1 MRTPL
6 DGRLDYKVFDE
17 PKPASRVSDP
27 AQQPKEKPM
36 PTPPCQPEALQF
48 AAWIGIDWADQEHA
62 VCVVDAATG
71 RSDPSTLAHE
81 PGAIEDWAM
90 ELHNRFPGPIAVCLE
105 QSKGALLYALMK
117 FDFLVLYPINPKQLA
132 CYREALA
139 PSGAKDDPVD
149 AQLLVD
155 FLRRYHDRLRPWR
168 PDDQATRLISILNED
183 RRGLIDLRTEL
194 TNRLQSRLKLYF
206 PLVLELF
213 RGRTKL
219 YAPVVCELLLRW
231 GTLKE
236 LQQTDPAEIKALFTQ
251 YHLHQKS
258 IDQNLTKI
266 AQAKPLSDDE
276 AIVRSGRL
284 QAQGLAQQLVDLA
297 DAIARC
303 EAELEKLM
311 ETHPDAPLFTQLPGA
326 GDALAPR
333 LLAAFGTDRERI
345 ESASDM
351 QSYSGIAPVTRRSGK
366 SQFVAKRW
374 ACPNFLRQTFHEFAR
389 CSIAKSVWAA
399 AYYRMQRDRGKKHH
413 AAVRALAFKWIRILY
428 ACWKNHTL
436 YNEFNYLQQ
445 LESQQSPLLAYVG
458 TNHVRSLPIRSTNP
472 KTFTISP

>member
-1 MRTPL
+1 
-6 DGRLDYKVFDE
+6 
-17 PKPASRVSDP
+17 
-27 AQQPKEKPM
+27 M
-36 PTPPCQPEALQF
+36 PTTDYQVEASQF

-71 RSDPSTLAHE
+71 RSDTSTLAHD
-81 PGAIEDWAM
+81 PGAIEQWAA
-90 ELHNRFPGPIAVCLE
+90 ELHNRFSGPIAVCLE
-105 QSKGALLYALMK
+105 QSKGALIYALMK

-149 AQLLVD
+149 AQLLVE
-155 FLRRYHDRLRPWR
+155 FVRRYHDRLRPWR
-168 PDDQATRLISILNED
+168 PDDEATRLIAILCED
-183 RRGLIDLRTEL
+183 RRDLIDLRTQL

-219 YAPVVCELLLRW
+219 YAPVVCELVLRW
-231 GTLKE
+231 AALAE
-236 LQQTDPAEIKALFTQ
+236 LQHADPEEIDAFFKL
-251 YHLHQKS
+251 HRLHQKS
-258 IDQNLTKI
+258 IQENLAKI
-266 AQAKPLSDDE
+266 VQAKPLSDDE

-284 QAQGLAQQLVDLA
+284 QAQSLARQLVDLA

-303 EAELEKLM
+303 EAEIEKLM
-311 ETHPDAPLFTQLPGA
+311 ETHPDAQLFTQLPGA

-345 ESASDM
+345 ESASDL
-351 QSYSGIAPVTRRSGK
+351 QTYSGIAPVTRRSGK
-366 SQFVAKRW
+366 SQFVTRRW

-399 AYYRMQRDRGKKHH
+399 AYYRLQRERGKKHH

-428 ACWKNHTL
+428 ACWKKHTL
-436 YNEFNYLQQ
+436 YNESHYMQQ
-445 LESQQSPLLAYVG
+445 LQRQQAPLLAHVG
-458 TNHVRSLPIRSTNP
+458 TQHVHPLSARSTIP

>member
-1 MRTPL
+1 MT
-6 DGRLDYKVFDE
+6 DSHV
-17 PKPASRVSDP
+17 
-27 AQQPKEKPM
+27 
-36 PTPPCQPEALQF
+36 EALPF

-62 VCVVDAATG
+62 VCVVDATTG
-71 RSDPSTLAHE
+71 RSEMTTLAHE
-81 PGAIEDWAM
+81 PGTIDDWAV
-90 ELHNRFPGPIAVCLE
+90 ELQHRFSGPIAVCLE

-155 FLRRYHDRLRPWR
+155 FVRRYHERLRPWR
-168 PDDQATRLISILNED
+168 PDDQKTRLIAILNED
-183 RRGLIDLRTEL
+183 RRDLIDLRTEL
-194 TNRLQSRLKLYF
+194 SNRLQSRLKLYF

-231 GTLKE
+231 ATLKE
-236 LQQTDPAEIKALFTQ
+236 LQHADPAEIESFLKLH
-251 YHLHQKS
+251 HLHQKS
-258 IDQNLTKI
+258 IQENLAKI
-266 AQAKPLSDDE
+266 AQAKPLTDDE

-284 QAQGLAQQLVDLA
+284 QAQSLARQLADLA
-297 DAIARC
+297 DAIAKC
-303 EAELEKLM
+303 ESEIEKLM

-333 LLAAFGTDRERI
+333 LLAAFGSDRERI
-345 ESASDM
+345 ESADDM
-351 QSYSGIAPVTRRSGK
+351 QTYSGIAPVTRRSGK
-366 SQFVAKRW
+366 TQSVTRRW

-399 AYYRMQRDRGKKHH
+399 AYYRMQRERGKKHH
-413 AAVRALAFKWIRILY
+413 AAVRALAFKWIRVLY
-428 ACWKNHTL
+428 ACWKNRTL
-436 YNEFNYLQQ
+436 YNDFHYLQQ
-445 LESQQSPLLAYVG
+445 LQHQRSPLLAY
-458 TNHVRSLPIRSTNP
+458 IRSDQARTLPALSANQ
-472 KTFTISP
+472 KTSATTT

>member
-1 MRTPL
+1 MTTA
-6 DGRLDYKVFDE
+6 D
-17 PKPASRVSDP
+17 
-27 AQQPKEKPM
+27 QQTDRP
-36 PTPPCQPEALQF
+36 QF

-62 VCVVDAATG
+62 VSLVDAITG
-71 RSDPSTLAHE
+71 RSEVNTLAHE
-81 PGAIEDWAM
+81 SGAIDDWAM
-90 ELHNRFPGPIAVCLE
+90 ELHRRFPGPIAVCLE

-117 FDFLVLYPINPKQLA
+117 YDFFVIYPINPKQLA

-155 FLRRYHDRLRPWR
+155 FVRRYHDRLRPWR
-168 PDDQATRLISILNED
+168 PDDQSTRLIAMLNED
-183 RRGLIDLRTEL
+183 RRGLINLRTEL

-206 PLVLELF
+206 PLVLQLF

-219 YAPVVCELLLRW
+219 YAPIVCELLLRW

-236 LQQTDPAEIKALFTQ
+236 LQQTDPAEINALFTH

-266 AQAKPLSDDE
+266 AQAKPLTDDG

-284 QAQGLAQQLVDLA
+284 QAQGLARQLVDLA
-297 DAIARC
+297 DAIAKC

-311 ETHPDAPLFTQLPGA
+311 ETHPDAQLFTQLPGA

-333 LLAAFGTDRERI
+333 LLAAFGTDRDRI

-351 QSYSGIAPVTRRSGK
+351 QAYSGIAPVTRQSGK
-366 SQFVAKRW
+366 SQFVARRW

-389 CSIAKSVWAA
+389 CSIAKSAWAA
-399 AYYRMQRDRGKKHH
+399 AYYRMQRERGKKHH
-413 AAVRALAFKWIRILY
+413 AAVRALAFKWIRVLY
-428 ACWKNHTL
+428 ACWKNHAL
-436 YNEFNYLQQ
+436 YNEIHYMQQ
-445 LESQQSPLLAYVG
+445 LQRQQSPLLAYVG
-458 TNHVRSLPIRSTNP
+458 TGPLRRPSARSTNQN
-472 KTFTISP
+472 TLRISP

>member
-1 MRTPL
+1 
-6 DGRLDYKVFDE
+6 
-17 PKPASRVSDP
+17 
-27 AQQPKEKPM
+27 M
-36 PTPPCQPEALQF
+36 PTTEYQVEASPF

-71 RSDPSTLAHE
+71 RSDPSMLAHE
-81 PGAIEDWAM
+81 PGAIEDWAA

-105 QSKGALLYALMK
+105 QSKGALIYALMK
-117 FDFLVLYPINPKQLA
+117 YDFLVLFPINPKQLA
-132 CYREALA
+132 RYREALA

-149 AQLLVD
+149 AQLLVE
-155 FLRRYHDRLRPWR
+155 FVRRYHDRLRPWR
-168 PDDQATRLISILNED
+168 PDDEATRLIAILNED
-183 RRGLIDLRTEL
+183 RRDLVDLRTQL
-194 TNRLQSRLKLYF
+194 TNRLQARLKLYF

-219 YAPVVCELLLRW
+219 YAPVVCELVLRW
-231 GTLKE
+231 AALAE
-236 LQQTDPAEIKALFTQ
+236 LQHADPEEIGAFFQLH
-251 YHLHQKS
+251 HLHQKS
-258 IDQNLTKI
+258 IQENLAKI
-266 AQAKPLSDDE
+266 ALAKPLSDDE

-284 QAQGLAQQLVDLA
+284 QAQSLARQLVDLR

-311 ETHPDAPLFTQLPGA
+311 ETHPDAPLFRELPGA

-345 ESASDM
+345 ESAGAM
-351 QSYSGIAPVTRRSGK
+351 QTYSGIAPVTRRSGK
-366 SQFVAKRW
+366 SQLIVRRW
-374 ACPNFLRQTFHEFAR
+374 ACPKFLRQTFHEFAR

-399 AYYRMQRDRGKKHH
+399 AYYRQQRDRGMKHH

-428 ACWKNHTL
+428 ACWKNRTL
-436 YNEFNYLQQ
+436 YNEFHYLQQ
-445 LESQQSPLLAYVG
+445 LQRQHAPLLAYVG
-458 TNHVRSLPIRSTNP
+458 KNHVHSLPTRSTNP